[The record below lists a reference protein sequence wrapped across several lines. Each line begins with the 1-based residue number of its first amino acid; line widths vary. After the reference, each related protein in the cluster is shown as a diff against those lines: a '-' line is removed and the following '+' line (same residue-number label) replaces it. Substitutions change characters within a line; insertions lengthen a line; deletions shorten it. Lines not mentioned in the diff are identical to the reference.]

1 MTRVDKQAIA
11 DTFGRAARS
20 YAQHNGLQ
28 QHSADLLLSRLH
40 PAPVERVLDA
50 GCGPGLLSRYWR
62 EQGARVTAL
71 DISSPMLDEARRTQ
85 SAHQYV
91 QADIE
96 AMPFPSAEFCLAWS
110 NLAVQWCDDLHQALS
125 ELYRVVRPGGRI
137 AFTTLVAGSLP
148 ELNQAWRVID
158 ERPHTNHF
166 LPADGI
172 HHALKGW
179 HYSAG
184 VVPVTLPFASALDA
198 MHSLKGIG
206 ATHLHAG
213 RSRGLTRSGLQRL
226 QLAWPQQDGVF
237 PLTYQLFW
245 GVITRD

>member
-11 DTFGRAARS
+11 DSFGRAARS

-28 QHSADLLLSRLH
+28 QQSADLLLSRL
-40 PAPVERVLDA
+40 PAAPVEQVLDA

-62 EQGARVTAL
+62 EQGAQVTAL
-71 DISSPMLDEARRTQ
+71 DISAPMLDEAR
-85 SAHQYV
+85 HQQAATRYV
-91 QADIE
+91 LADIE
-96 AMPFPSAEFCLAWS
+96 AMPFPSGEFCLAWS
-110 NLAVQWCDDLHQALS
+110 NLAVQWCDDVHQALA

-148 ELNQAWRVID
+148 ELNQAWRAID
-158 ERPHTNHF
+158 EQPHANRF
-166 LPADGI
+166 LPAEHIHAALSDWRYQSGI
-172 HHALKGW
+172 VPITLSFSDALE
-179 HYSAG
+179 
-184 VVPVTLPFASALDA
+184 A
-198 MHSLKGIG
+198 MRSLKGIG

-213 RSRGLTRSGLQRL
+213 RTRGLTRGGLQRL
-226 QLAWPQQDGVF
+226 QLAWPQRHGTF

>member
-11 DTFGRAARS
+11 DSFGRAARS

-28 QHSADLLLSRLH
+28 QQSADLLLSHLH
-40 PAPVERVLDA
+40 SAPVERVLDA

-62 EQGARVTAL
+62 EQGAQVTAL
-71 DISSPMLDEARRTQ
+71 DISAPMLDEARRRQ
-85 SAHQYV
+85 AAARYV
-91 QADIE
+91 LADIE
-96 AMPFPSAEFCLAWS
+96 AMPFPAAEFCLAWS
-110 NLAVQWCDDLHQALS
+110 NLAVQWCGDLHQALA

-148 ELNQAWRVID
+148 ELNQAWRAID
-158 ERPHTNHF
+158 EQPHANHF
-166 LPADGI
+166 LPAGHIHDALSGWRYQSGI
-172 HHALKGW
+172 A
-179 HYSAG
+179 
-184 VVPVTLPFASALDA
+184 PVTLQFTDALEA
-198 MHSLKGIG
+198 MRSLKGIG

-213 RSRGLTRSGLQRL
+213 RTRGLTRGGLQRL
-226 QLAWPQQDGVF
+226 QLAWPQRHGTF